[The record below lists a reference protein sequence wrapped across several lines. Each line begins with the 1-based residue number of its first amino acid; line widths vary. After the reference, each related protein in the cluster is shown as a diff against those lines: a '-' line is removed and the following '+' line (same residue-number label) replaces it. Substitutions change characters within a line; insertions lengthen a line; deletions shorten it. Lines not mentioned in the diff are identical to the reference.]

1 MTTNFTIR
9 DEIRE
14 YWSLRAET
22 FDFQPGHEIFSDRE
36 KKAWYEL
43 FQKHLGSGADRRV
56 LDLACGTG
64 VISHLLFDLGFKV
77 TGLDWSDAMLVKAR
91 TKSKKRNSNI
101 SFLVAD
107 AERTGEDEGSYD
119 VIVMRHLVWTLVDP
133 QTAFAHWFTL
143 LKPGGKLLIIDGD
156 FVRKTTLGKILN
168 TLRTGFEKLSG
179 VSKSNKSPAMVETHQ
194 RILSQ
199 VYFKDGAKETDI
211 AAMLEQEG
219 FCDIEIQTNLSAI
232 NRAQRVHMGFLE
244 GLERLTLNR
253 YAICVSKPLD

>member
-22 FDFQPGHEIFSDRE
+22 FDLQPGHEIFSDRE
-36 KKAWYEL
+36 KKAWYAL

-107 AERTGEDEGSYD
+107 WTCRA
-119 VIVMRHLVWTLVDP
+119 LVPLQV
-133 QTAFAHWFTL
+133 
-143 LKPGGKLLIIDGD
+143 LI
-156 FVRKTTLGKILN
+156 
-168 TLRTGFEKLSG
+168 
-179 VSKSNKSPAMVETHQ
+179 
-194 RILSQ
+194 
-199 VYFKDGAKETDI
+199 
-211 AAMLEQEG
+211 
-219 FCDIEIQTNLSAI
+219 
-232 NRAQRVHMGFLE
+232 
-244 GLERLTLNR
+244 
-253 YAICVSKPLD
+253 